1 MRGCL
6 LLVAAAAF
14 AQDNRGFVNQRLVT
28 QNLVKNSLKAKAMAN
43 ATIVP
48 PKNPAPACA
57 IPLLQVEP
65 SKAIDRMAIPALK
78 DTGDDKMILPTIPVC
93 PAK

>member
-1 MRGCL
+1 MRGSF
-6 LLVAAAAF
+6 LLVAVAAF

-28 QNLVKNSLKAKAMAN
+28 QNFVKNSLQTKPKAAM
-43 ATIVP
+43 VV

-57 IPLLQVEP
+57 IPLLEVLA
-65 SKAIDRMAIPALK
+65 SKAIDRMPIPALK
-78 DTGDDKMILPTIPVC
+78 NTGDDQMILPTIPVC